1 MTVELLLNS
10 LEEVEMEVLTAMNGL
25 QGVETVVR
33 NKQSP
38 FNFIL
43 LDLQMP
49 VLDGYGVSF
58 IIEVLISYRLPNA

>member
-43 LDLQMP
+43 LDL
-49 VLDGYGVSF
+49 
-58 IIEVLISYRLPNA
+58 